1 MNIAEW
7 QDFKIAVAKDKYY
20 IDSAAKVTGVEPR
33 LIVACLVGEQIR
45 LFNSSRESY
54 KRYIGP
60 MKVLVLESRLSYGVT
75 GIKLDKSDKVVSLE
89 ISNLNFPSSIFR
101 NAISR
106 KIAHQINSYTF
117 DLNEKVQAMIN
128 RNELIRNRGYKLD
141 LGDLNWN
148 SQSITL
154 HGNVLGEYILKK

>member
-1 MNIAEW
+1 LKNPKANLIFVQA
-7 QDFKIAVAKDKYY
+7 
-20 IDSAAKVTGVEPR
+20 DSG
-33 LIVACLVGEQIR
+33 QIR
-45 LFNSSRESY
+45 VQLRAFKGLDSKMDIAIVPVVFTDN
-54 KRYIGP
+54 
-60 MKVLVLESRLSYGVT
+60 
-75 GIKLDKSDKVVSLE
+75 KLGMKVVSLE